1 MMTSTLGGI
10 DLARLRAFRAEEEA
24 TYSAARPRSAVL
36 AAQARAGWVNGV
48 PMQWMTDWP
57 LPYPLFIERGE
68 GSRLIDVDG
77 HDYADFCLGDT
88 GAMFGHASPPVVAA
102 ACRQATRGF
111 THMLPTGDAAVVG
124 GLLAEAFGLPV
135 WQVALS
141 ATDAN
146 RFALRVARAVTGRP
160 RILVFNGCYHGTVDE
175 CMVEL
180 HDGEV
185 RNRLGLLGEFRDL
198 TSGTAVV
205 EFNDLAALEAALGK
219 GDIACVITEP
229 VLTNSSMVLP
239 DPGFHAKLRSL
250 TRAAGTLLLIDET
263 HTISSGFGGYTRVHG
278 LEPDLWVCGKAIAG
292 GVPTAVWGMT
302 DAVAGGYEAAL
313 RDKPPGHSG
322 IGTTLAANALSL
334 AALRANLEQV
344 MTPANYAAMEARAG
358 HVADALTAVIGG
370 LPWHVARVG
379 VRVEVIFSARPLRNG
394 TEASAA
400 HLVELE
406 QAVHIGL
413 VNRGVLIAPFHN
425 MMLVSPATTQRDV
438 EYLVSAMTQITGK
451 LRD

>member
-1 MMTSTLGGI
+1 MTTLGGVH
-10 DLARLRAFRAEEEA
+10 LARLRAFRAAEDA
-24 TYSAARPRSAVL
+24 TYSAARPRSAEL
-36 AAQARAGWVNGV
+36 AAQARDGWVNGV

-68 GSRLIDVDG
+68 GSRLVDVDG
-77 HDYADFCLGDT
+77 HAYADFCLGDT

-102 ACRQATRGF
+102 ACRQAARGF
-111 THMLPTGDAAVVG
+111 THMLPTEDAAVVG
-124 GLLAEAFGLPV
+124 GLLRATFGLPV
-135 WQVALS
+135 WQITLS

-146 RFALRVARAVTGRP
+146 RFALRVARAVTRRP

-180 HDGEV
+180 DQG
-185 RNRLGLLGEFRDL
+185 RARTRLGLLGEYRDL
-198 TSGTAVV
+198 TTGTAVV
-205 EFNDLAALEAALGK
+205 EFNDLAALEAALSQ

-239 DPGFHAKLRSL
+239 DPGFHAGLRRL

-263 HTISSGFGGYTRVHG
+263 HTLSTGLGGYTRVHG

-292 GVPTAVWGMT
+292 GVPAAVWGMT
-302 DAVAGGYEAAL
+302 DAVASGYEAAL

-344 MTPANYAAMEARAG
+344 MTPTNHDAMEARAG
-358 HVADALTAVIGG
+358 HVADALATAIGK

-379 VRVEVIFSARPLRNG
+379 ARIEFIFAPSPLRNG
-394 TEASAA
+394 TEAKAA

-413 VNRGVLIAPFHN
+413 LNQGVLIAPFHN
-425 MMLVSPATTQRDV
+425 MMLVSPATTEDDV
-438 EYLVSAMTQITGK
+438 ERLVRATTHTIHQLTN
-451 LRD
+451 

>member
-1 MMTSTLGGI
+1 MGEMLGGI
-10 DLARLRAFRAEEEA
+10 GIDRLRAYR
-24 TYSAARPRSAVL
+24 
-36 AAQARAGWVNGV
+36 AAQELLYRASRPVSARLARDARDGWVNGV

-57 LPYPLFIERGE
+57 LPFPLFIEAGA
-68 GSRLIDVDG
+68 GSRLTDVDG

-102 ACRQATRGF
+102 ASAQAARGF
-111 THMLPTGDAAVVG
+111 THMLPTEDAAVVG
-124 GLLAEAFGLPV
+124 GLLRAAFGLPV

-180 HDGEV
+180 HDGAA
-185 RNRLGLLGEFRDL
+185 RTRPGLMGEFRDL
-198 TSGTAVV
+198 TTGTAVV
-205 EFNDLAALEAALGK
+205 EFNDLPALEAALPR

-239 DPGFHAKLRSL
+239 DPGFHAELRRL

-263 HTISSGFGGYTRVHG
+263 HTISSGYGGYTRVHG

-302 DAVAGGYEAAL
+302 GAVARGYEAAL

-322 IGTTLAANALSL
+322 IGTTLAANAMSM

-344 MTPANYAAMEARAG
+344 MTPANHAAMEARAERLAAG
-358 HVADALTAVIGG
+358 LAGAIAG
-370 LPWHVARVG
+370 LPWQVARVG
-379 VRVEVIFSARPLRNG
+379 ARIEFIFAAKPLRNG
-394 TEASAA
+394 TEARAA

-413 VNRGVLIAPFHN
+413 LNQGVLIAPFHN
-425 MMLVSPATTQRDV
+425 MMLVAPATSDDDIER
-438 EYLVSAMTQITGK
+438 LVAATRAVVAGIAGG
-451 LRD
+451 